1 MHNETRFRKTS
12 INPNTE
18 VEFDSNTLR
27 LYLAIDENKTLIELF
42 RELQLAQAVFKRCM
56 QHLYKFNLIEEV
68 VEKIDYTEPKFDYIE
83 PKFDYI
89 EPEFMDRIHE
99 LLIDL
104 SGPLGALLIEEAT
117 ADMNTEINRIPKAKM
132 NTLISRIAAAIPGT
146 KQATEFKKIMLEELN
161 NSIQ

>member
-42 RELQLAQAVFKRCM
+42 RELRLTQDVFKRCM
-56 QHLYKFNLIEEV
+56 QDLYKFNLIEEV
-68 VEKIDYTEPKFDYIE
+68 VEKT
-83 PKFDYI
+83 DYI
-89 EPEFMDRIHE
+89 EPEFMDRVHE

-104 SGPLGALLIEEAT
+104 SGPLGALLIEEAA
-117 ADMNTEINRIPKAKM
+117 ADMNTEVNRIPKAKM